1 MLMYG
6 TKLNITERRMVAVTG
21 TVKDRKGQNDQ
32 KNQNQRNYLY
42 LVFSHVINSSLK
54 KEKPNK
60 NQAKQQR

>member
-6 TKLNITERRMVAVTG
+6 AKLNITERRMVAVTG

-42 LVFSHVINSSLK
+42 LVFSHMINSSLK

-60 NQAKQQR
+60 KQAKQQR

>member
-54 KEKPNK
+54 KEKSNK
-60 NQAKQQR
+60 KQAKQQR